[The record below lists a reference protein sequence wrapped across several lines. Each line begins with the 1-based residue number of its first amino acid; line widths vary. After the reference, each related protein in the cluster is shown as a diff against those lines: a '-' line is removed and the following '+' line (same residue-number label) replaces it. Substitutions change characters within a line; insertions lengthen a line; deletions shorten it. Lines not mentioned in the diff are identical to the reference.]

1 MKLRIEDSVIAA
13 GLIFASGAAVA
24 TSIGW
29 QALIGFVGGVVAALV
44 GGAIISNAE

>member
-1 MKLRIEDSVIAA
+1 ML
-13 GLIFASGAAVA
+13 ASGAAVA

-29 QALIGFVGGVVAALV
+29 QALIGFVGGVVAVLV